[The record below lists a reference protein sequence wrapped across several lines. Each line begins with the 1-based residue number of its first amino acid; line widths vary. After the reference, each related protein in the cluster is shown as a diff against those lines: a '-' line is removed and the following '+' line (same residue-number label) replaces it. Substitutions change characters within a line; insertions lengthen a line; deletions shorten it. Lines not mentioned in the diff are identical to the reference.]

1 MDVHE
6 FRQLVLDDLLAR
18 KNAKGEVAISEE
30 QAKDLLNELTDDQ
43 LIEGMLFNEPKD
55 VADIIIQINKY
66 AD

>member
-55 VADIIIQINKY
+55 VADIIIEIK
-66 AD
+66 

>member
-18 KNAKGEVAISEE
+18 KNAKGEAAISEE

-55 VADIIIQINKY
+55 VADIIIQIK
-66 AD
+66 

>member
-30 QAKDLLNELTDDQ
+30 KAKDLLNELTDDQ

-55 VADIIIQINKY
+55 VADIIIQIK
-66 AD
+66 

>member
-6 FRQLVLDDLLAR
+6 FRQLGLDDLLAR

-55 VADIIIQINKY
+55 VADIIIQIK
-66 AD
+66 

>member
-43 LIEGMLFNEPKD
+43 LSEGMLFNEPKD
-55 VADIIIQINKY
+55 VADIIIQIK
-66 AD
+66 

>member
-55 VADIIIQINKY
+55 VADIIIQIK
-66 AD
+66 

>member
-55 VADIIIQINKY
+55 IADIIIQIK
-66 AD
+66 

>member
-43 LIEGMLFNEPKD
+43 LIEGMIFNEPKD
-55 VADIIIQINKY
+55 VADIIIQIK
-66 AD
+66 

>member
-1 MDVHE
+1 MDVYE

-55 VADIIIQINKY
+55 VADIIIKIK
-66 AD
+66 